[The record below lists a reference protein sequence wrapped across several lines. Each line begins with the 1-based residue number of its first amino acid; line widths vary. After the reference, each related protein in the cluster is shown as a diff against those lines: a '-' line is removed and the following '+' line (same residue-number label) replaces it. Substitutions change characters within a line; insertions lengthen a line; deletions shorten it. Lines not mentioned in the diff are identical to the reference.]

1 MRKNRLRSGLLA
13 GAAVMALTLSACGG
27 GESDTATEGTDDS
40 AATSEETAAEETT
53 TEDAG
58 TDSATDESAT
68 EECVTEGQV
77 GFLMPDLAST
87 RYEEQDAP
95 LFTERMAELA
105 PGIEVLYQ
113 NADADPAKQQQQAD
127 AMIAQGVDAIVLD
140 AVDTEAAGTIV
151 VNAQSA
157 GIPVITYDRPIVS
170 TPADYYVSF
179 DNEGIGRM
187 IAESLV
193 AKLDADGASGGLL
206 IVGGSPTDNAAGLIK
221 AGMESGVEG
230 SDYEVLAQFDTPE
243 WDPAKAQEWVAGQIS
258 QFGDQIV
265 GVVAANDGTGGGTI
279 AALKAAGVDP
289 VPPVTGNDA
298 EIAAIQRIIS
308 GDQYNTISKPISIVA
323 SSAAETVNAFLC
335 GTPPEAQVT
344 LFDTPSQ
351 LFTPEV
357 VTQENVKEVI
367 FDGGIYT
374 VDEVCTDD
382 YADDCSAL
390 GIM

>member
-1 MRKNRLRSGLLA
+1 MFKKSLRSGMLVGTATL
-13 GAAVMALTLSACGG
+13 ALTLTACGG
-27 GESDTATEGTDDS
+27 GESES
-40 AATSEETAAEETT
+40 ASEETADSAAATEETADASAEETAAS
-53 TEDAG
+53 EDAG
-58 TDSATDESAT
+58 SETA
-68 EECVTEGQV
+68 ECVTEGQV

-95 LFTERMAELA
+95 LFTQRMGELA

-193 AKLDADGASGGLL
+193 AKLDSDGASGGLL

-230 SDYEVLAQFDTPE
+230 SNYEVLAQFDTPE
-243 WDPAKAQEWVAGQIS
+243 WDPAKAQEWVAGQIT
-258 QFGDQIV
+258 QFGGDIV

-298 EIAAIQRIIS
+298 EVAAIQRIIS

-323 SSAAETVNAFLC
+323 SAAAETVNAFLC
-335 GTPPEAQVT
+335 GAPPEAQVT

-374 VDEVCTDD
+374 VDEVCTAD
-382 YADDCSAL
+382 YADACSAL